1 MHLACSLARHS
12 MALGSM
18 WPKVP
23 FTGNG
28 AYVANVASTKLVV
41 LDFWRLKLEIE
52 HWSLSERSCCRS
64 LFERSSGAA
73 LPFPLVHGAHQP
85 PWLAPFHPAETR
97 KGLCAAQCQN
107 RSRACGSGGVSR
119 DRPSLGRT
127 LEHPVTI
134 RNNHKNGG
142 FSDAHKYS

>member
-1 MHLACSLARHS
+1 
-12 MALGSM
+12 M

-73 LPFPLVHGAHQP
+73 LPFPLVHGLTNRLGWP
-85 PWLAPFHPAETR
+85 PSTLRRQGRDFVLLSARTEVVPVAAAECREIGLRLAEP
-97 KGLCAAQCQN
+97 
-107 RSRACGSGGVSR
+107 
-119 DRPSLGRT
+119 
-127 LEHPVTI
+127 
-134 RNNHKNGG
+134 
-142 FSDAHKYS
+142 